1 MLDKYWA
8 KREYG
13 AIDPDIY
20 DRERFFLPT
29 DKAMSKVEKQ
39 TVAELIS
46 KNYKAEF
53 GKKMQILD
61 VACGHGF
68 LVKYLRE
75 GGYGAVGLDFSK
87 YAGSEIPDSFIL
99 HDARNPL
106 PFDDKTFDVVVSIGF
121 LEHLEEQDIDKVYKE
136 MCRVGKVVLAAV
148 GTKQER
154 ITEQTH
160 LTLHDRNWWYKKCP
174 GIKLI

>member
-1 MLDKYWA
+1 MNVDYLYDQAYFDSIRQYA
-8 KREYG
+8 SRTGYIKRC
-13 AIDPDIY
+13 
-20 DRERFFLPT
+20 F
-29 DKAMSKVEKQ
+29 
-39 TVAELIS
+39 
-46 KNYKAEF
+46 
-53 GKKMQILD
+53 KKIVGQKPEQKKILD